1 MLVRWKV
8 IPRLPRYWYW
18 MSTSGVRAT
27 RKKPFSRLSGALGS
41 IGALE
46 RCLEF
51 IEFVIFGLGVK
62 RAPVRCRKP
71 SRQDCYPHHKMT
83 ADEQGQPWS
92 CWIFFFQFW
101 KQSISLCVDY
111 STGKQLKGYLFCQ
124 FSHKSLLG
132 TKKSPI
138 ATRWKCG
145 YFGGRSHLCQRHT
158 EAALATHVSHGSKP
172 CPAAALNIQWCHSNV
187 LGSNTHGLWENQ
199 DRDCS
204 VFHEFGGSCNVYLPG
219 RDHRSSTHSPNTRLC
234 RQGWSFSLD
243 MLLSGNGFLCEM
255 CNQT

>member
-8 IPRLPRYWYW
+8 IPWLPRYWYRK
-18 MSTSGVRAT
+18 STLGVRAT

-41 IGALE
+41 IGAPE

-71 SRQDCYPHHKMT
+71 SRQDHYPHHKMT
-83 ADEQGQPWS
+83 ADVQGQPWS

-124 FSHKSLLG
+124 FSHKSLLWH
-132 TKKSPI
+132 KKVTRSYTMKMWLFRGQVSPSI
-138 ATRWKCG
+138 KDTLKT
-145 YFGGRSHLCQRHT
+145 L
-158 EAALATHVSHGSKP
+158 AALATHVSRGSKP
-172 CPAAALNIQWCHSNV
+172 CSAAALNIQWCHSNV
-187 LGSNTHGLWENQ
+187 IGSNTHGLWENQ

-204 VFHEFGGSCNVYLPG
+204 VFHEFGG
-219 RDHRSSTHSPNTRLC
+219 
-234 RQGWSFSLD
+234 
-243 MLLSGNGFLCEM
+243 LL
-255 CNQT
+255 